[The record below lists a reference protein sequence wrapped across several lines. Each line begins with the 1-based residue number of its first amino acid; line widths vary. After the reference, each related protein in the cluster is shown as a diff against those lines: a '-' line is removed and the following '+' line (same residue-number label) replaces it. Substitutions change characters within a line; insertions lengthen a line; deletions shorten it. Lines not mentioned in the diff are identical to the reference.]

1 MSIMNIVGLKV
12 NKKIIFSVLIT
23 LFVPHAYAMVG
34 TKSKTVDI
42 KPESKTI
49 LSKDSVVQLNE
60 VVVST
65 GRIFRKSDRFV
76 FHVPTTC
83 MKNSEELFRQL
94 PGVYM
99 SDKDIS
105 IYGSSGTK
113 VYIDEREVKLS
124 GEPLIIYLRSLSSSD
139 IKRIEVQSMSDASQG
154 ADSKGGIIHIYLRK
168 RTENGFQ
175 SNLTFES
182 RIAPSLKDYRPSF
195 SLMGHHRRLDYYAS
209 ASYIGCIQNK
219 GEVDASRNYSQPNY
233 SFLSKS
239 LLSVPSHYVATRANA
254 VYAFDSLR
262 SLGAEV
268 EYISNLQKRN
278 SDNHTIMNIGSS
290 SFESMGRYTQ
300 PDQYRLYSATVNYQ
314 QKLDQKGSL
323 FKMLADYVRKRST
336 SNSDYNIKQYWTNTD
351 TIYRSH
357 LISIY
362 DVASADL
369 SLKKCIQPN
378 KTFVAGIKYTYTDM
392 NDHSNYESLKLQQW
406 SNLPEFAYRLHYT
419 EHIAAGYLTYGTRW
433 NRCSADLGLRTEYTK
448 TVNHALHKSNSYID
462 FYPFITFNYA
472 FDQIQ
477 RWMLSC
483 QFARNIER
491 PGFYA
496 LNPIRIQTSEYNYQI
511 GNPLLKPTYI
521 NKVSA
526 TLIYDYR
533 YTLSIGCNMHH
544 DLIREFC
551 KQDDENPQVSYIT
564 YVNHHRENHWFVNL
578 NVPLQPFVWLNLT
591 NNITAV
597 RQCIQTNPGDAYSNH
612 HLFFI
617 HSVAEF
623 RLSSSLSAEWEY
635 NFHNKLYS
643 GNSQVYSHQLLNFA
657 LKKKWKE
664 GKWISTL
671 GVDNIFNVRDKYGSH
686 IDAYTINTAYR
697 LASNGRMF
705 KFAVAWNF
713 NSGVKVKRHLLE
725 NSSSSERN
733 RFNK

>member
-1 MSIMNIVGLKV
+1 MNIMNIVSPKVSRKMIFGLFMV
-12 NKKIIFSVLIT
+12 LSVSRVYGMRI
-23 LFVPHAYAMVG
+23 MVY
-34 TKSKTVDI
+34 KAIDI
-42 KPESKTI
+42 EPDNRTS
-49 LSKDSVVQLNE
+49 LSKDSVVQLKE

-113 VYIDEREVKLS
+113 VFIDEREVKLS
-124 GEPLIIYLRSLSSSD
+124 GEPLIAYLRSLSSSD
-139 IKRIEVQSMSDASQG
+139 IKRIEVQPMSDASQS
-154 ADSKGGIIHIYLRK
+154 ANSVGGIIHIYLRK
-168 RTENGFQ
+168 RTENGLQ
-175 SNLTFES
+175 SNLALES

-209 ASYIGCIQNK
+209 ASYIGSIHNK
-219 GEVDASRNYSQPNY
+219 GELDVNRNYSQPDY

-239 LLSVPSHYVATRANA
+239 SLSVLSNYVAARANA

-262 SLGAEV
+262 SFGAEF

-278 SDNHTIMNIGSS
+278 SDNHTIMTIGSRSLES
-290 SFESMGRYTQ
+290 SGQYIQ
-300 PDQYRLYSATVNYQ
+300 PDQYRLYSATINYQ
-314 QKLDQKGSL
+314 QKLDKRGSL
-323 FKMLADYVRKRST
+323 FKILADYVRKRST
-336 SNSDYNIKQYWTNTD
+336 SNSNYDIKQYWVNSD
-351 TIYRSH
+351 TVYRSH
-357 LISIY
+357 LISVY
-362 DVASADL
+362 DVASADI
-369 SLKKCIQPN
+369 SFKKCIQAN
-378 KTFVAGIKYTYTDM
+378 KTFVMGAKYTYTDM
-392 NDHSNYESLKLQQW
+392 NDHSNYESLKQQQW
-406 SNLPEFAYRLHYT
+406 SDLPEFAYRLHYT
-419 EHIAAGYLTYGTRW
+419 EHIAAGYLTYASHW
-433 NRCSADLGLRTEYTK
+433 NRCSADIGLRSEYTK
-448 TVNHALHKSNSYID
+448 TVNHALHESKSYVD

-472 FDQIQ
+472 FDEIQ

-496 LNPIRIQTSEYNYQI
+496 LNPIRVQTSEYNYQI

-533 YTLSIGCNMHH
+533 YTLTLGCNMHH
-544 DLIREFC
+544 NLIREFC
-551 KQDDENPQVSYIT
+551 KQDDGNPQVSYIT
-564 YVNHHRENHWFVNL
+564 YANHHRENHWFINL
-578 NVPLQPFVWLNLT
+578 NVPLQLWTWLNLT

-597 RQCIQTNPGDAYSNH
+597 RQCIQTNPGDVYSNH
-612 HLFFI
+612 HLLFI
-617 HSVAEF
+617 QSVADF

-643 GNSQVYSHQLLNFA
+643 GNSQVYSHQLLNFS

-664 GKWISTL
+664 GKWTSTL
-671 GVDNIFNVRDKYGSH
+671 GVDNIMNEHDKYGSQ

>member
-1 MSIMNIVGLKV
+1 MSLISIVGLKISK
-12 NKKIIFSVLIT
+12 NMIFSLLAI
-23 LFVPHAYAMVG
+23 LFVPHVYAMKVLMY
-34 TKSKTVDI
+34 KTIDLE
-42 KPESKTI
+42 PDNRTI

-76 FHVPTTC
+76 FHVPATC

-99 SDKDIS
+99 DDKDIS
-105 IYGSSGTK
+105 IYGSAGTK
-113 VYIDEREVKLS
+113 VFIDEREVKLS
-124 GEPLIIYLRSLSSSD
+124 GEALIAYLRSLSSSN
-139 IKRIEVQSMSDASQG
+139 IKRIEVQPMSDASQS
-154 ADSKGGIIHIYLRK
+154 ANSKGGIIHIYLRK
-168 RTENGFQ
+168 RTENGIQ
-175 SNLTFES
+175 SNLLLEN

-195 SLMGHHRRLDYYAS
+195 FLMGHHSRLDYYAS
-209 ASYIGCIQNK
+209 ASCIGCIHNK
-219 GEVDASRNYSQPNY
+219 GELDVNRNYSQSDY
-233 SFLSKS
+233 SFLSNS
-239 LLSVPSHYVATRANA
+239 ILSVPSHYVATRANA

-278 SDNHTIMNIGSS
+278 SDNHTIMNIGSRS
-290 SFESMGRYTQ
+290 LESVGCYIQ
-300 PDQYRLYSATVNYQ
+300 PDRYRLYSATVNYQ
-314 QKLDQKGSL
+314 QKLDQRGSL
-323 FKMLADYVRKRST
+323 LKLLADFVRKRST
-336 SNSDYNIKQYWTNTD
+336 SNSDYHIKQYWDDSD
-351 TIYRSH
+351 TLYRSH
-357 LISIY
+357 LISVY
-362 DVASADL
+362 DVASADI
-369 SLKKCIQPN
+369 SLKRCIQPN
-378 KTFVAGIKYTYTDM
+378 KTFVMGIKYTYTDM
-392 NDHSNYESLKLQQW
+392 NDHSTYESWKLQQW

-419 EHIAAGYLTYGTRW
+419 EHIAAGYLTYATRW
-433 NRCSADLGLRTEYTK
+433 NHCSSDFGLRTEYTK
-448 TVNHALHKSNSYID
+448 TENHDSHKSDSYVD

-472 FDQIQ
+472 FDEIQ

-511 GNPLLKPTYI
+511 GNPLLRPTYI

-533 YTLSIGCNMHH
+533 YTLTIGCNMHH
-544 DLIREFC
+544 NLIREFC
-551 KQDDENPQVSYIT
+551 KQDNENPQVSYIT
-564 YVNHHRENHWFVNL
+564 YENHYRENHWFVNL
-578 NVPLQPFVWLNLT
+578 SAPFQPLVWLNLT
-591 NNITAV
+591 NNVTAV

-612 HLFFI
+612 YLLFI
-617 HSVAEF
+617 QSVADF

-643 GNSQVYSHQLLNFA
+643 GNSQVYSHQILNFA
-657 LKKKWKE
+657 LKKKWSG
-664 GKWISTL
+664 GKWLSTL
-671 GVDNIFNVRDKYGSH
+671 GVDNIFNEHDKYGSH
-686 IDAYTINTAYR
+686 IDAYSINTTYR

-725 NSSSSERN
+725 NSSSNERI

>member
-1 MSIMNIVGLKV
+1 MGIMNIVGLKV
-12 NKKIIFSVLIT
+12 NKKIIFSVLMVLYVSHT
-23 LFVPHAYAMVG
+23 YAMFG
-34 TKSKTVDI
+34 AKSKTIDVE
-42 KPESKTI
+42 PESRSI
-49 LSKDSVVQLNE
+49 LLKDSVVQLNE

-99 SDKDIS
+99 DDKDIS
-105 IYGSSGTK
+105 IYGSAGTK
-113 VYIDEREVKLS
+113 VFIDEREVKLS
-124 GEPLIIYLRSLSSSD
+124 GEALIAYLRSLSSSN
-139 IKRIEVQSMSDASQG
+139 IKRIEVQPMSDASQS
-154 ADSKGGIIHIYLRK
+154 ANSKGGIIHIYLRK
-168 RTENGFQ
+168 RTEDGFQ
-175 SNLTFES
+175 SNLILES
-182 RIAPSLKDYRPSF
+182 RVAPSLKDYRPSF

-219 GEVDASRNYSQPNY
+219 GELDATRNYNQPNY

-278 SDNHTIMNIGSS
+278 SDNHTIMNIGSL
-290 SFESMGRYTQ
+290 SFESMGHYTQ

-314 QKLDQKGSL
+314 QKLDQRGSL
-323 FKMLADYVRKRST
+323 FKILADYVRKRST
-336 SNSDYNIKQYWTNTD
+336 SNSDYHIKQYWISSD
-351 TIYRSH
+351 TVYRSH

-378 KTFVAGIKYTYTDM
+378 NTFVVGIKYTYTDM
-392 NDHSNYESLKLQQW
+392 NDHSNYESWKLQQW

-433 NRCSADLGLRTEYTK
+433 NRCSADFGLRTEYTR
-448 TVNHALHKSNSYID
+448 TVNHDSHKNDSYVD
-462 FYPFITFNYA
+462 FYPFLTFNYA
-472 FDQIQ
+472 FDEIQ

-496 LNPIRIQTSEYNYQI
+496 LNPISIQTSEYNYQI

-533 YTLSIGCNMHH
+533 YTLTVGCNMHH

-578 NVPLQPFVWLNLT
+578 SAPFQPLVWLNLT

-612 HLFFI
+612 HLLFI
-617 HSVAEF
+617 QSVADF

-657 LKKKWKE
+657 LKKKWSG
-664 GKWISTL
+664 GKWLSTF
-671 GVDNIFNVRDKYGSH
+671 GVDNIFNEQDKYGSQM
-686 IDAYTINTAYR
+686 DAYIINTAYR

-705 KFAVAWNF
+705 KFVVAWNF

-725 NSSSSERN
+725 NSSSNERS